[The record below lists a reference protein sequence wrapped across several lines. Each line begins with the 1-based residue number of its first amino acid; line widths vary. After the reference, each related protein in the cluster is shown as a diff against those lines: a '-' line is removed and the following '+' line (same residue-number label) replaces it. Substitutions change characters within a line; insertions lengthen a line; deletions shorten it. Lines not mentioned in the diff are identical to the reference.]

1 MGIFSKAWKSVKKG
15 FKGAFKGI
23 SKGIKSAFKK
33 FGKFMG
39 KIGIVGQLAMSFILP
54 GIGGALMGKV
64 GAGFGKITGALAKGG
79 KIAQAAGKVLEAGAS
94 FAKAGHSAFKTVT
107 EGIGNFVGEF
117 SKTALKKIPG
127 MTKLAPSLTSASD
140 TFFTKSNVMVNG
152 KMVSKSAWSAVQDS
166 VVANASNV
174 AANFQAGLKNFGD
187 AGRVFTASGANA
199 VTASKAI
206 VGGGGVNT
214 PSTTAQVSTPTVDPS
229 AVNSVGPMKEG
240 YQLPGTTAPDL
251 NSQLGIKG
259 PGDLAETFNVNLD
272 AQGLPPADLVTDPTT
287 GGINARPAAPT
298 NMRGASQAGANARY
312 TNFDPTKN
320 PLPKNFT
327 QNKSL
332 LSKAGDFVK
341 GLPGEAVDYAKE
353 GYTEF
358 LDGRSL
364 GKAVVQEAG
373 DAGVNMLT
381 ETLDSDIKTRL
392 SQEVGIVKV
401 PEAPQSY
408 GTYVAGYEAAGIQD
422 YGSPQ
427 INDRAMQMSLN
438 PQAFLQQNPYGHG
451 ANLYQ
456 QQMNVK
462 YGGTA

>member
-1 MGIFSKAWKSVKKG
+1 MGIFSKVWKSVKKG

-39 KIGIVGQLAMSFILP
+39 KIGIVGQLAMMFVLP
-54 GIGGALMGKV
+54 GVGGALMGKL
-64 GAGFGKITGALAKGG
+64 GAGIGSGFGKLTGALAKGG

-140 TFFTKSNVMVNG
+140 TFFTKSSVLVDG

-174 AANFQAGLKNFGD
+174 TANFQAGLKNLGG
-187 AGRVFTASGANA
+187 AGKVFTASGANTVA
-199 VTASKAI
+199 ASKAI
-206 VGGGGVNT
+206 VGAGGANI
-214 PSTTAQVSTPTVDPS
+214 PSATAESSSLLGDPS
-229 AVNSVGPMKEG
+229 AVNSVGPLKEG
-240 YQLPGTTAPDL
+240 YQLPGTTAPSGVTNIGD
-251 NSQLGIKG
+251 IKG
-259 PGDLAETFNVNLD
+259 AVTNVN
-272 AQGLPPADLVTDPTT
+272 TDKGFFESFGSGAGGSTT
-287 GGINARPAAPT
+287 T
-298 NMRGASQAGANARY
+298 
-312 TNFDPTKN
+312 PTKV
-320 PLPKNFT
+320 FT
-327 QNKSL
+327 KAGYDASGMRISNKSL
-332 LSKAGDFVK
+332 LSKAGDFVT

-353 GYTEF
+353 EYTKF

-364 GKAVVQEAG
+364 GRAVAEETGDKAVDMV
-373 DAGVNMLT
+373 T
-381 ETLDSDIKTRL
+381 ETLERDVKTRL
-392 SQEVGIVKV
+392 SQEAGIVKV
-401 PEAPQSY
+401 PEAPESY

-422 YGSPQ
+422 YGSAQ

-451 ANLYQ
+451 ANIYQ

>member
-39 KIGIVGQLAMSFILP
+39 KIGIVGQLAMTFILP
-54 GIGGALMGKV
+54 GVGGALMGKL
-64 GAGFGKITGALAKGG
+64 GAGVGKLTGALAKGG

-107 EGIGNFVGEF
+107 EGIGNFIGEF

-140 TFFTKSNVMVNG
+140 TFFTKANVMVDG

-174 AANFQAGLKNFGD
+174 TANFQAGLQNLGG
-187 AGRVFTASGANA
+187 AGKVFTASGANA
-199 VTASKAI
+199 VAASKAI
-206 VGGGGVNT
+206 VGAGGANIPGA
-214 PSTTAQVSTPTVDPS
+214 TAESSSLLGDPS
-229 AVNSVGPMKEG
+229 AVNS
-240 YQLPGTTAPDL
+240 TAPSGVMNIGD
-251 NSQLGIKG
+251 IKG
-259 PGDLAETFNVNLD
+259 AVTNVN
-272 AQGLPPADLVTDPTT
+272 TDKGFFESFGSGAGGSTT
-287 GGINARPAAPT
+287 T
-298 NMRGASQAGANARY
+298 
-312 TNFDPTKN
+312 PTKV
-320 PLPKNFT
+320 FT
-327 QNKSL
+327 KAGYDASGMRISNKSL
-332 LSKAGDFVK
+332 LSKAGDFVT

-353 GYTEF
+353 EYTKF

-364 GKAVVQEAG
+364 GRAVAEETGDKAVDMVT
-373 DAGVNMLT
+373 D
-381 ETLDSDIKTRL
+381 TLERDVKTRL
-392 SQEVGIVKV
+392 SQEVGIVEV

-451 ANLYQ
+451 ANIYQ